1 MAQIELRNATIRLK
15 DGFGG
20 SAAVNDTIMSGDS
33 AFEIDTVA
41 DLTDDAT
48 VIYPGARLT
57 VVGSSVT
64 HTVTAS
70 NGNEVFEID
79 VDGSMS
85 GTFTVTVNGQT
96 TTAQMYNDSAANVE
110 ADLEALSTVG
120 AGNVSVEKVGDVYTI
135 EFIGDL
141 ANTELTVSANLA
153 SLMGGMSP
161 AAAQV
166 HNGGTTWELTV
177 APAFTT
183 SGTGIPSTSAVIT
196 FLPAQVDVKIGDG
209 NLTWTEAREFEYVL
223 DRGDLDTVKEGDQQP
238 MEVNIDFVYE
248 FYSNGSGGEW
258 NPSPIDFLKRA
269 GEAANL
275 SNTSSDPCEPFACDI
290 ELFYD
295 VPCGSEQD
303 ETITFPDFRY
313 ESLEFDLGEATI
325 SVGGRCNA
333 TQPIS
338 VRS

>member
-20 SAAVNDTIMSGDS
+20 TAAVNDTIVTSD
-33 AFEIDTVA
+33 ATFEIDTVA

-48 VIYPGARLT
+48 LIYAGARLT
-57 VVGSSVT
+57 VVGSSET
-64 HTVTAS
+64 HTVTDS
-70 NGNEVFEID
+70 NGNEVFTVD
-79 VDGSMS
+79 VDAAGS
-85 GTFTVTVNGQT
+85 GTFTVTVDGQVT
-96 TTAQMYNDSAANVE
+96 SAQMYNDTAAAVE
-110 ADLEALSTVG
+110 ADIEALSTVG
-120 AGNVSVEKVGDVYTI
+120 AGNVSVTLDAGVYTI
-135 EFIGDL
+135 EFLGDL
-141 ANTELTVSANLA
+141 ANTALTVSADLT
-153 SLMGGMSP
+153 SLVGGSP
-161 AAAQV
+161 VATEV
-166 HNGGTTWELTV
+166 HPGGTTWELTV
-177 APAFTT
+177 SPAFTT
-183 SGTGIPSTSAVIT
+183 SGTGIPANSAVIT

-258 NPSPIDFLKRA
+258 NPSPIDFLKRV

-295 VPCGSEQD
+295 VPCGSELD
-303 ETITFPDFRY
+303 ETLTFPDFRY
-313 ESLEFDLGEATI
+313 ESLEFDLSEATI
-325 SVGGRCNA
+325 SVSGRCNA

-338 VRS
+338 VRA